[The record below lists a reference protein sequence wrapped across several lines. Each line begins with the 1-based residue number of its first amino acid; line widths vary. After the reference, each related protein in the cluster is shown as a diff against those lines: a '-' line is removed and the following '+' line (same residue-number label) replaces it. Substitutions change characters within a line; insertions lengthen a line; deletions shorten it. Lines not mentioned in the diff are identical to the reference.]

1 MEGEGEGIGGFEE
14 EDWFWGMGSMGLVGC
29 MGFGDDD
36 ALSAIVTLGFW
47 GLQGQGFG
55 GDGRI
60 ERNKEP

>member
-14 EDWFWGMGSMGLVGC
+14 EDWFWGMGSMGLVGG

-47 GLQGQGFG
+47 GL
-55 GDGRI
+55 
-60 ERNKEP
+60 